1 MLRFTRLGGV
11 LATAAVAVV
20 VAACSSQAGGATN
33 PPAASA
39 GAGSGVEIDVKQG
52 GPGAYLAD
60 SAGKSLYVRTTDS
73 ANTTT
78 CTGSCATAWP
88 PLTLQAGQNPTA
100 GAGVTG
106 TLGSFKRP
114 DGSTQATL
122 NGMPL
127 YYYSGDTSPGQTN
140 GQGFQGIW
148 FLAAPGGGPVG
159 APASGG
165 APAASGGMPAPTSG
179 GGYSKGY

>member
-1 MLRFTRLGGV
+1 MLRLTRPGGL
-11 LATAAVAVV
+11 LATAAVALF
-20 VAACSSQAGGATN
+20 VAACSSQAGGGATT
-33 PPAASA
+33 PPAAS
-39 GAGSGVEIDVKQG
+39 GGGGVEIDVAQG
-52 GPGAYLAD
+52 GPGAHLAD
-60 SAGKSLYVRTTDS
+60 SSGKSLYVRTTDS

-78 CTGSCATAWP
+78 CTASCATAWP

-100 GAGVTG
+100 GTGVTG

-140 GQGFQGIW
+140 GQGIEGIW
-148 FLAAPGGGPVG
+148 FVAAPGGGPVG
-159 APASGG
+159 GAPSGG
-165 APAASGGMPAPTSG
+165 APAPSMGGSAPGSTYSHSG
-179 GGYSKGY
+179 Y